1 MTPDAVVDKLR
12 ERRLVAVL
20 RSPSAGQVVHM
31 ARQLARCGVGIVEV
45 TYTSPQPAAAIA
57 RLRCEF
63 EQRLTIAAGTITRP
77 EQIDD
82 ALDAGADFLVSPGG
96 SGALLTAAQRADT
109 VLVPGVMTPTEILTV
124 QDFGVRVVK
133 LFPGHLHGP
142 QYLRTLRPL
151 FPELEFFP
159 TGGID
164 PANMRQWLAAGAVAV
179 GVGSS
184 LAPPRRATS
193 MSIDDWRRRVSKHLY
208 ALTVRPGTET
218 TS

>member
-1 MTPDAVVDKLR
+1 MTPDAVVDELR
-12 ERRLVAVL
+12 VRRLVAVL
-20 RSPSAGQVVHM
+20 RSRSASQVVHM

-45 TYTSPQPAAAIA
+45 TYTSPQPGATIA

-63 EQRLTIAAGTITRP
+63 EQRLTIAAGTITHP
-77 EQIDD
+77 KQIDD
-82 ALDAGADFLVSPGG
+82 ALDAGADFLVSPGA
-96 SGALLTAAQRADT
+96 SGALLTAAHRVDA

-133 LFPGHLHGP
+133 LFPGQLHGP

-151 FPELEFFP
+151 FPDLEFFP
-159 TGGID
+159 SGGID
-164 PANMRQWLAAGAVAV
+164 PANTRQWLAAGAVAV

-184 LAPPRRATS
+184 LAPPGRATS
-193 MSIDDWRRRVSKHLY
+193 MTADDWRRRVSEHLE
-208 ALTVRPGTET
+208 ALTVPPATET